1 MPRDLFNGGTASA
14 STTRG
19 VRRYATVGV
28 ALLLHLGIVAVV
40 LIVPLFADDVLPT
53 PDLGRVRYVD
63 ATFVAPPPPS
73 APPVVRRVQA
83 NVPNPDAAPIV
94 APHEIRPEQ
103 PAPEARGAEY
113 VTNSILGDG
122 SSSMTGVGITIGDG
136 PAPPPPASQ
145 PPAPRGPVPIGGA
158 IREPVKV
165 VNVNPIYPQ
174 IAQAARVEGV
184 VKIQAIIGTDGIVQ
198 EAHVVSGVPLL
209 NDAALTAVRQW
220 RYRPTTL
227 NNQPVA
233 VIMTVTVNFRLQ
245 Q

>member
-1 MPRDLFNGGTASA
+1 MPRDLFNGGTASTSA
-14 STTRG
+14 ARG

-53 PDLGRVRYVD
+53 PDIGRVRYVD

-83 NVPNPDAAPIV
+83 DVPNPDAAPVV

-113 VTNSILGDG
+113 VPNSIPGDG
-122 SSSMTGVGITIGDG
+122 SSSVTGVGITIGDG
-136 PAPPPPASQ
+136 PAPPPTSA
-145 PPAPRGPVPIGGA
+145 PPAPRGPVKVGGA
-158 IREPVKV
+158 IREPVKI

-174 IAQAARVEGV
+174 IAQAARVEGI
-184 VKIQAIIGTDGIVQ
+184 VKIQAIIGTDGVVQ
-198 EAHVVSGVPLL
+198 EASVVSGAPLL
-209 NDAALTAVRQW
+209 NEAALTAVRQW
-220 RYRPTTL
+220 RYRPTLL

-233 VIMTVTVNFRLQ
+233 VIMTVTINFTLQ
-245 Q
+245 H